1 MKVLFHLL
9 FLCAFLNAGAL
20 DFFHKGSFLYVQGKM
35 EEAKASV
42 MQGLREYPANQKL
55 ERLKERIEEAIESQK
70 QQDQKQD
77 QNKDGE
83 KENDQKKDSKQNQEE
98 SSQDENQEQSGENQ
112 NSSGEQSS
120 SESSEEQAS
129 PSSAGAN
136 SSTSQEGE
144 EQRPP
149 EAPTAQERN
158 LDTTALSPAE
168 VERLLEQFDEENANP
183 NKKYRGKP
191 LEKDW

>member
-1 MKVLFHLL
+1 MDLKQRFCLDRVLQRSQFGLT
-9 FLCAFLNAGAL
+9 AAIY
-20 DFFHKGSFLYVQGKM
+20 SF
-35 EEAKASV
+35 
-42 MQGLREYPANQKL
+42 
-55 ERLKERIEEAIESQK
+55 
-70 QQDQKQD
+70 QKQD

-120 SESSEEQAS
+120 SGSSEEQAS